1 LLLDLTGLRP
11 VSPDVPMC
19 AGLVLLFLAAVFP
32 ARIPPD
38 CPRRCPVAETSQH
51 PAVQHPVHLR
61 IRRHRDGMGRI
72 GKVNDWAATHLGIVF
87 GSVWVVWVFFTW
99 PLVAQFLG
107 PEVGQKTSYYAQS
120 WVQLFA
126 LPLFVYIG
134 NKLQRSS
141 DAQSEVIHSAL
152 THIATVSDQNKAL
165 IEEVR
170 AAIALAMAT
179 PTPMTPVARPRK
191 GPGS

>member
-1 LLLDLTGLRP
+1 MT
-11 VSPDVPMC
+11 
-19 AGLVLLFLAAVFP
+19 
-32 ARIPPD
+32 
-38 CPRRCPVAETSQH
+38 ETPQH

-72 GKVNDWAATHLGIVF
+72 GKVNDWTATRLGVVF

-99 PLVAQFLG
+99 PLVAQFMG
-107 PEVGQKTSYYAQS
+107 PEIGTKTSYYAQS

-152 THIATVSDQNKAL
+152 SHIATVSDQNKTL
-165 IEEVR
+165 IEQNTELTGH
-170 AAIALAMAT
+170 LAGASPGVQAGDSPCPEMHGGET
-179 PTPMTPVARPRK
+179 PPW
-191 GPGS
+191 